1 MHSTGAWRKV
11 GLSIESA
18 DLGIEDKDREKG
30 VYYLRPIKVETGWMD
45 KLMFWKGNEDTT
57 RHYRVYVKDG
67 GTSCEVSVT
76 DQNGASN
83 KASKEMLEGIFK
95 TINKQ

>member
-1 MHSTGAWRKV
+1 
-11 GLSIESA
+11 
-18 DLGIEDKDREKG
+18 
-30 VYYLRPIKVETGWMD
+30 MD
-45 KLMFWKGNEDTT
+45 KLMFWKSNEDTT